1 MRSRKWTF
9 IAPLSFLLSLALL
22 PASVFA
28 AEKGET
34 EEFSLR
40 GLATAPASGTCGTD
54 LNWAFDETTG
64 TLTIEG
70 SGAMDDFSQ
79 STIPWADVSPFISKV
94 NLPESLTSI
103 GSYAFSGCTELT
115 DVYYPGTARQKDAII
130 IAPDGNDYLLGAT
143 WHCLTASSVEIKT
156 SPSKLAYDE
165 AETLGTPD
173 VTDGVLLAHYSN
185 GVDEEHQLTADM
197 ITGFDDMSAG
207 TKTLTVTFEGVSTTF
222 TITVDHV
229 PGEAVEENR
238 VEASCTEAGSFDEVI
253 YCSVCHAELSREAKT
268 VDALGHTPGEP
279 VQENVIEA
287 SCTEA
292 GSFDEVIYCSVCHA
306 ELSREA
312 KTVDTLEHDLIH
324 HDAQA
329 PTCTETGW
337 EAYDTCSRC
346 NYTTYVEIPAL
357 GHTPGEAVRE
367 NEGETSCTESGSY
380 DEVVYCTVCGEELS
394 RETKTTVEAL
404 GHDLVHHEA
413 QTATC
418 TEAGWDAY
426 DTCSRC
432 DYTTYIELPALGHDL
447 VHHEEKAATCTE
459 IGWDA
464 YDTCSRCDYTTY
476 VELPALGHD
485 LVHHEEKAATCT
497 EAGWNAYDTCSR
509 CNYTTYVEIPA
520 LGHTPGEAVRE
531 NEGETSCTESGSYD
545 EVVYCTV
552 CGEELSR
559 ETKTTVEALG
569 HDLVHHEAQTAT
581 CTEAG
586 WDAYD
591 TCSRC
596 DYTTY
601 IELPALGHDL
611 VHHEEKAAT
620 CTEIGWD
627 AYDTCTRCDYTTYA
641 EIAALDHTPGE
652 VAQENIVEATCT
664 AAGSYDEVVYCS
676 ICHAEL
682 SRKHIVI
689 DKLTDPDTSGG
700 SLAYAFDEDS
710 GALVITGS
718 GAMENYH
725 SKSDVPWDAFRD
737 KITSVTLP
745 EELTSISFAAFS
757 GCSQLNSITI
767 PRQVTEIYP
776 LAFANCSNLTS
787 IQVESG
793 NGSYVSVDGVLFSR
807 GKKTIVAYPAGKAN
821 DAYAIPE
828 GVTNIAYGA
837 FSGCSHLTA
846 VTIPNGVT
854 DIGICAF
861 SYCKNITNMVIPDG
875 VTNINK
881 EAFSGCSGLKTLT
894 IPSSVTSIGENAFWD
909 CTELKNI
916 TYTGTEPQ
924 KQAIEIGG
932 GNDPLLRADWRWQ
945 EEPTPTPKPI
955 DTPTPEPT
963 EAATPEATITPVP
976 ETTATPTPE
985 PTAEP
990 TATPTPTPEPTPTPT
1005 PTPVP
1010 TPTPEPSTV
1019 KRVQAKKSLK
1029 LTAPKIKKATYLW
1042 QYRTGKT
1049 GAWLSVRKGTKQK
1062 LSVKATMAL
1071 DGYQYRCQ
1079 VKSPA
1084 GTISYTDI
1092 YELYVYEPLKVR
1104 KQPKW
1109 GKICLP
1115 GTKRTISITAQGASS
1130 YQWVTRA
1137 NGSSPWTKIEGATG
1151 ASYVV
1156 DVQEGMNNRQYACEI
1171 SGKAGTARSKAAVV
1185 KIAPWPKVKIT
1196 RQPQWK
1202 KPVTSGS
1209 PVTLTV
1215 KALNAETYQWYY
1227 RTSAK
1232 GAWIIMGGE
1241 TKTTVTF
1248 PAPAN
1253 GNGYQYKCTAK
1264 GKGGTV
1270 DSKPVTLKVVTP

>member
-1 MRSRKWTF
+1 MRSWKWTF

-22 PASVFA
+22 PASAFA

-40 GLATAPASGTCGTD
+40 GLATAPASGTCGAA

-79 STIPWADVSPFISKV
+79 SAIPWADVSPFISKV
-94 NLPESLTSI
+94 NLPEHLTSV
-103 GSYAFSGCTELT
+103 GSYAFSGCTELA
-115 DVYYPGTARQKDAII
+115 DVHYQGTARQKGAVI

-143 WHCLTASSVEIKT
+143 WHCLTASSVEMKAL
-156 SPSKLAYDE
+156 PSKLAYDE

-238 VEASCTEAGSFDEVI
+238 VEASCTETGSYDEVV
-253 YCSVCHAELSREAKT
+253 YCSVCHAEMSREAKT

-287 SCTEA
+287 TCTET
-292 GSFDEVIYCSVCHA
+292 GSFDEVVYCSVCDE
-306 ELSREA
+306 ELSRE
-312 KTVDTLEHDLIH
+312 TRPVDALGHDLIH

-329 PTCTETGW
+329 PTCAEIGW

-367 NEGETSCTESGSY
+367 NEGESSCTEGGSY

-413 QTATC
+413 Q
-418 TEAGWDAY
+418 
-426 DTCSRC
+426 
-432 DYTTYIELPALGHDL
+432 
-447 VHHEEKAATCTE
+447 AASCTE
-459 IGWDA
+459 IGWEA

-485 LVHHEEKAATCT
+485 LVHHEET
-497 EAGWNAYDTCSR
+497 
-509 CNYTTYVEIPA
+509 
-520 LGHTPGEAVRE
+520 
-531 NEGETSCTESGSYD
+531 
-545 EVVYCTV
+545 
-552 CGEELSR
+552 
-559 ETKTTVEALG
+559 
-569 HDLVHHEAQTAT
+569 
-581 CTEAG
+581 
-586 WDAYD
+586 
-591 TCSRC
+591 
-596 DYTTY
+596 
-601 IELPALGHDL
+601 
-611 VHHEEKAAT
+611 AAT

-664 AAGSYDEVVYCS
+664 EPGSYDEIIYCSVCHAEVSREAKAINALGHEEAIDAAVTPTCTESGLTEGKHCARCDEVLVAQEVVPALGHVHGEPKQENTVEATCTEPGSYDEVVYCTVCREELNREVKIIDALGHAEVIDAAADPTCTEAGLTEGKHCS
-676 ICHAEL
+676 RCSEILIAQKDISALGHEEVVDAAVDPTCTESGLTEGKHCDRCDEVLVAREVVPAPGHTVINDEVIEPTCEEPGLTAGQRCAVCGEILVPQEVVGDPLGHDLIHHEAQEPTCTEAGWKAYDTCSRCDYTTRMELPALGHTPSEAVRENEIPASYEVAGRYDEVVYCTICGKEL
-682 SRKHIVI
+682 SREKRTVE
-689 DKLTDPDTSGG
+689 KLVPVGECGDDLKWS
-700 SLAYAFDEDS
+700 FDAAT
-710 GALVITGS
+710 GALTIAGS
-718 GAMENYH
+718 GEMAPA
-725 SKSDVPWDAFRD
+725 SDLASPWCGLP
-737 KITSVTLP
+737 ITSVILP
-745 EELTSISFAAFS
+745 EGLTAIGANAFS
-757 GCSQLNSITI
+757 GC
-767 PRQVTEIYP
+767 
-776 LAFANCSNLTS
+776 AGLTS
-787 IQVESG
+787 
-793 NGSYVSVDGVLFSR
+793 VS
-807 GKKTIVAYPAGKAN
+807 
-821 DAYAIPE
+821 
-828 GVTNIAYGA
+828 
-837 FSGCSHLTA
+837 
-846 VTIPNGVT
+846 
-854 DIGICAF
+854 
-861 SYCKNITNMVIPDG
+861 
-875 VTNINK
+875 
-881 EAFSGCSGLKTLT
+881 

-932 GNDPLLRADWRWQ
+932 GNDPLLRANWRWQ

-963 EAATPEATITPVP
+963 KAATPEATITPVP
-976 ETTATPTPE
+976 ETTAAPTPE

-1005 PTPVP
+1005 PTPMP

-1019 KRVQAKKSLK
+1019 KKVQAKKSLK

-1049 GAWLSVRKGTKQK
+1049 GSWLSVRKGTKQK
-1062 LSVKATMAL
+1062 LSV
-1071 DGYQYRCQ
+1071 
-1079 VKSPA
+1079 
-1084 GTISYTDI
+1084 
-1092 YELYVYEPLKVR
+1092 
-1104 KQPKW
+1104 
-1109 GKICLP
+1109 
-1115 GTKRTISITAQGASS
+1115 
-1130 YQWVTRA
+1130 
-1137 NGSSPWTKIEGATG
+1137 
-1151 ASYVV
+1151 
-1156 DVQEGMNNRQYACEI
+1156 
-1171 SGKAGTARSKAAVV
+1171 
-1185 KIAPWPKVKIT
+1185 
-1196 RQPQWK
+1196 
-1202 KPVTSGS
+1202 
-1209 PVTLTV
+1209 
-1215 KALNAETYQWYY
+1215 
-1227 RTSAK
+1227 
-1232 GAWIIMGGE
+1232 
-1241 TKTTVTF
+1241 
-1248 PAPAN
+1248 
-1253 GNGYQYKCTAK
+1253 K

>member
-1 MRSRKWTF
+1 MRSSKGTVVMV
-9 IAPLSFLLSLALL
+9 LSVLICLLLL
-22 PASVFA
+22 PASAFA

-40 GLATAPASGTCGTD
+40 GLATAPASGTCGTA

-79 STIPWADVSPFISKV
+79 SAIPWADVSPFISRV
-94 NLPESLTSI
+94 NLPERLTSV
-103 GSYAFSGCTELT
+103 GSYAFFGCTGLA
-115 DVYYPGTARQKDAII
+115 DVYYPGTARQKGAINI
-130 IAPDGNDYLLGAT
+130 TLDGNDYLLGAT
-143 WHCLTASSVEIKT
+143 WHCLTASSVEIKAL
-156 SPSKLAYDE
+156 PSKLAYDE

-173 VTDGVLLAHYSN
+173 VTDGVLLARYSN

-197 ITGFDDMSAG
+197 ITGFDDTSAG

-222 TITVDHV
+222 AITVDHV
-229 PGEAVEENR
+229 PGAAVEENR
-238 VEASCTEAGSFDEVI
+238 VEASCIEAGSFDEVI
-253 YCSVCHAELSREAKT
+253 YCSVCHAEVSRESKT
-268 VDALGHTPGEP
+268 VDALGHE
-279 VQENVIEA
+279 EA
-287 SCTEA
+287 
-292 GSFDEVIYCSVCHA
+292 I
-306 ELSREA
+306 
-312 KTVDTLEHDLIH
+312 
-324 HDAQA
+324 DAAVA
-329 PTCTETGW
+329 PTCTESGLTEGKH
-337 EAYDTCSRC
+337 CIRC
-346 NYTTYVEIPAL
+346 DEVLVAQEVVPAL
-357 GHTPGEAVRE
+357 GHIHGEPKQE
-367 NEGETSCTESGSY
+367 NTVEATCTEGGSY
-380 DEVVYCTVCGEELS
+380 DEVVYCTVCHEELS

-413 QTATC
+413 QTVTC

-432 DYTTYIELPALGHDL
+432 DYTTYVEIPALGHTPGEVVQENL
-447 VHHEEKAATCTE
+447 VEATCTE
-459 IGWDA
+459 AGSYDEIIHCSVCHAEVSRETKAINALGHEEAIDAAVAPTCTESGLTEGKHCIRCDEVLVAQEVVPALGHIHGEPKQENTVEATCTEPGSYDEVVYCTVCHEELSREVKIIGALGHAEVVDPAVDPTCTETGLTEGKHCTRCDEVLVAQKDIAALGHEEAIDAAVAPTCTESGLAEGKHCVRCNEVLLAQKVIPAPGHAVIYDEAVGPTCEDPGLTAGQRCAVCGEILVPQEVVGDPLGHDLIHHEAQEPTCTEAGWKA
-464 YDTCSRCDYTTY
+464 YDTCSRCDYTTRM
-476 VELPALGHD
+476 EL
-485 LVHHEEKAATCT
+485 
-497 EAGWNAYDTCSR
+497 
-509 CNYTTYVEIPA
+509 PA

-531 NEGETSCTESGSYD
+531 NETPASYEVAGRYD
-545 EVVYCTV
+545 EVVYCTI
-552 CGEELSR
+552 CEEELSR
-559 ETKTTVEALG
+559 VQKVIEKLVPAGECG
-569 HDLVHHEAQTAT
+569 DDLK
-581 CTEAG
+581 
-586 WDAYD
+586 WSFDAD
-591 TCSRC
+591 T
-596 DYTTY
+596 
-601 IELPALGHDL
+601 
-611 VHHEEKAAT
+611 
-620 CTEIGWD
+620 
-627 AYDTCTRCDYTTYA
+627 
-641 EIAALDHTPGE
+641 
-652 VAQENIVEATCT
+652 
-664 AAGSYDEVVYCS
+664 
-676 ICHAEL
+676 
-682 SRKHIVI
+682 
-689 DKLTDPDTSGG
+689 G
-700 SLAYAFDEDS
+700 SLA
-710 GALVITGS
+710 ITGS
-718 GAMENYH
+718 GEMAPI
-725 SKSDVPWDAFRD
+725 SDQVSPWSGLP
-737 KITSVTLP
+737 ITSVILP
-745 EELTSISFAAFS
+745 EGLTAIGANAFS
-757 GCSQLNSITI
+757 GC
-767 PRQVTEIYP
+767 
-776 LAFANCSNLTS
+776 AGLTS
-787 IQVESG
+787 
-793 NGSYVSVDGVLFSR
+793 VS
-807 GKKTIVAYPAGKAN
+807 
-821 DAYAIPE
+821 
-828 GVTNIAYGA
+828 
-837 FSGCSHLTA
+837 
-846 VTIPNGVT
+846 
-854 DIGICAF
+854 
-861 SYCKNITNMVIPDG
+861 
-875 VTNINK
+875 
-881 EAFSGCSGLKTLT
+881 

-1010 TPTPEPSTV
+1010 TPTPEPATV
-1019 KRVQAKKSLK
+1019 KKVQAKKSLK

-1049 GAWLSVRKGTKQK
+1049 GAWLTVRKGTKQK

-1092 YELYVYEPLKVR
+1092 YELYVYEPLRVR

-1130 YQWVTRA
+1130 YQWVTRP

-1171 SGKAGTARSKAAVV
+1171 SGKAGTTRSKAAVV

-1215 KALNAETYQWYY
+1215 KALNADTYQWYY
-1227 RTSAK
+1227 RTSK
-1232 GAWIIMGGE
+1232 NGAWIIMGGE

-1270 DSKPVTLKVVTP
+1270 DSKPVTLKMVTP